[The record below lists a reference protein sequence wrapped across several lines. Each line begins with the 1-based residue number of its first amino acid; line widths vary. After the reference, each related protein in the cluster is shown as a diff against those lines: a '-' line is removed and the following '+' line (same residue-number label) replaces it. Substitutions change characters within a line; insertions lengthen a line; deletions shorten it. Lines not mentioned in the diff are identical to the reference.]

1 MTLDESY
8 MKAQEILGYAGRMLS
23 ADKSRYTLRYPDNVV
38 VFNSNVCTAAGKIW
52 FGDADVTKD
61 EAKFKALAEALGE
74 KVYVLRE
81 LDGRFD
87 NEGAPLLDRAVASF

>member
-8 MKAQEILGYAGRMLS
+8 MKAQEILGFAGRMLS
-23 ADKSRYTLRYPDNVV
+23 VDKSRYTLRFPDNVV
-38 VFNSNVCTAAGKIW
+38 VFNSNVCTEAGKIW
-52 FGDADVTKD
+52 FGDVDVTKD
-61 EAKFKALAEALGE
+61 EDKFKALAEALGE

-87 NEGAPLLDRAVASF
+87 NEGVPLLDRAVASF

>member
-8 MKAQEILGYAGRMLS
+8 MKAQEILGFAGRMLS
-23 ADKSRYTLRYPDNVV
+23 ADKFRYTLRYPDNVV